1 MSEKKYILALLL
13 CSIVILTGCKQKNP
27 ESRSATDANEF
38 KSEVS
43 KAIKS
48 GGDYFNT
55 QKEAAVKKAQET
67 YTTVEKESQQLISDI
82 KASGKEAW
90 QDLSSDLDQKL
101 TVTNQRLTELKAAGE
116 KDLQKATDAFN
127 SAIEKLKESYQKAK
141 TEFQKTNQ
149 KTN

>member
-1 MSEKKYILALLL
+1 MSEKKIILILLL
-13 CSIVILTGCKQKNP
+13 CSIVILTGCKQKNS
-27 ESRSATDANEF
+27 ESRSAADVNEF
-38 KSEVS
+38 KSDVS

-48 GGDYFNT
+48 GSDYFSI

-67 YTTVEKESQQLISDI
+67 YASVEKESQQLISDI
-82 KASGKEAW
+82 KASGKDTW

-101 TVTNQRLTELKAAGE
+101 KVTNQRLTELKAAGE

-127 SAIEKLKESYQKAK
+127 DAIKKLKESYQKAK
-141 TEFQKTNQ
+141 AEFQETNQ